1 MEFKVRLIFL
11 VGTASVDIIV
21 SGANENDVAEQVGN
35 MIKNGEIFCREG
47 RNKEYFNMAHVNRF
61 RIL

>member
-35 MIKNGEIFCREG
+35 MIKNGEIFC
-47 RNKEYFNMAHVNRF
+47 
-61 RIL
+61 